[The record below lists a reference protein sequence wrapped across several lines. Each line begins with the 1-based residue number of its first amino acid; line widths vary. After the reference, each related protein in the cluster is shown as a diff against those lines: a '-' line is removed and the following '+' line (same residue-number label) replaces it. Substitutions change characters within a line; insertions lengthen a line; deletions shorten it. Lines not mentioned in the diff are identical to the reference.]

1 MASLKEYQMMFQLQ
15 AKLNS
20 GFSSTMKSAQ
30 SELLAL
36 QQKVQDLSRI
46 QSDIAAY
53 EKQQAAVEATRQ
65 KLATLQQQ
73 YDNIQKEIQETEGF
87 SSSLENQLLS
97 KQQQIDKTSASLEK
111 QTGKLDAMGAALE
124 DAGVDT
130 GNLAS
135 ESDRLATEIEEVKTE
150 EEAVAESASEMGTRG
165 TEAVDALASAL
176 AAAGIV
182 KLLKEIGDA
191 YVTCITNAAD
201 FEETMSTVEALSGA
215 SAGEMNA
222 LSEEAKRLGATTKFT
237 ATEAAEAMT
246 YMGMAGWDASDML
259 AGMDG
264 VLSLAAAS
272 GEDLARTS
280 DIVTDNLTAFGLSA
294 SDTARFSD
302 VLAAAAT
309 NSNTN
314 VSIMG
319 ETFKQ
324 SASIAGALGYSVEDV
339 AVAVGLMAN
348 SGVKGSIAGTA
359 LKNTFNGLLE
369 GATLTSE
376 AFGEYEFSA
385 LNADG
390 TMKSFSSTIDELRY
404 YFDQMTE
411 AERVNNAMAIAGKR
425 SYNGLLAI
433 LNATDEDYASLT
445 ASINNCSGAAKNM
458 AQIKMDNMNGQLTL
472 LKSAW
477 DAVTISIGEQFT
489 PALSDLFGV
498 GTEVLGWVND
508 MIQANPGLVS
518 GITAFI
524 GVIGLATAGI
534 TAYSAAAKV
543 MKALDIGKVFTGIPG
558 LVTLATAAI
567 VGGVAAQEA
576 ALQDEVSA
584 YTDVLDA
591 HEEATAAYQTRMQ
604 EIETEASN
612 TSSLIEQLEGLA
624 GQTSR
629 TAAEKERM
637 AAIVEQLNATVPD
650 LNLSY
655 DKESDSLVGLSGS
668 VKDYVESMYEAQR
681 AQENLSRMIE
691 LEGSMSDTSEALA
704 AASDELAK
712 LQTQYDGLVASG
724 GELGGLSITMDEYRV
739 IVANLT
745 DQLASE
751 QQEYDT
757 LNASVEEYYA
767 AQEQASAASDE
778 AVSAAQ
784 NVDAVLAEL
793 AMKYD
798 EVYQAASESYSQQFA
813 LWEQV
818 EGISTTSAST
828 LTSALESQQTYWEN
842 YSTNLD
848 TVMAKIAELA
858 ANGYDTSNIEA
869 YVTSINDG
877 SAESASA
884 IAGLASAGTT
894 DLQSIGESYGSMI
907 AAQDSAAA
915 STATLETDFSAA
927 MALMR
932 SDLENTVAAME
943 QSGAATTAASGTMSA
958 YVATIRSYY
967 TQAYNAGAYVA
978 QGAASGMRSVSA
990 SPNVSVRGYAVG
1002 TTSAEPGFAWVGEN
1016 GPELMFF
1023 NGGEQIMT
1031 AQDSANF
1038 QKEHQAAMLAPDVS
1052 AQPEAAGAS
1061 RPEIVL
1067 TYSPVYTISGVDG
1080 AADLESVLRS
1090 HDEDLREYIKDVIED
1105 AEADAARRRF

>member
-215 SAGEMNA
+215 SAGEMSA

-246 YMGMAGWDASDML
+246 YMGMAGWGASDML

-411 AERVNNAMAIAGKR
+411 AERVNNAMAIAGNR

-498 GTEVLGWVND
+498 GTDVLGWVND

-518 GITAFI
+518 GVTAFV
-524 GVIGLATAGI
+524 GVIGLATAGV
-534 TAYSAAAKV
+534 TAFSAAAKV

-558 LVTLATAAI
+558 IVTLATAAI

-576 ALQDEVSA
+576 AMQEELAEYNA
-584 YTDVLDA
+584 VLDSYQQDTEDFRA
-591 HEEATAAYQTRMQ
+591 NIQALSDQEGSVLGLLDELDELKDKTDKTAT
-604 EIETEASN
+604 
-612 TSSLIEQLEGLA
+612 
-624 GQTSR
+624 
-629 TAAEKERM
+629 EKMRM
-637 AAIVEQLNATVPD
+637 ADIVDRLNASLPE
-650 LNLSY
+650 LGLQY
-655 DKESDSLVGLSGS
+655 DKESDSLTGYTGSIRDYVAQMTETAEMQEKAARFNFLGENIDETVAALEDANAELERLQNVKQGLVESGGEIGFIDMDIAAYAVT
-668 VKDYVESMYEAQR
+668 VKDLSDQLEEAQAEYDALDAELDEYDAKQQQA
-681 AQENLSRMIE
+681 AQST
-691 LEGSMSDTSEALA
+691 EGA
-704 AASDELAK
+704 AAS
-712 LQTQYDGLVASG
+712 
-724 GELGGLSITMDEYRV
+724 MDV
-739 IVANLT
+739 
-745 DQLASE
+745 
-751 QQEYDT
+751 
-757 LNASVEEYYA
+757 VE
-767 AQEQASAASDE
+767 SK
-778 AVSAAQ
+778 
-784 NVDAVLAEL
+784 LAEL
-793 AMKYD
+793 REKYD
-798 EVYQAASESYSQQFA
+798 EVYQSALESYGQQFS

-848 TVMAKIAELA
+848 TVMAKITELA
-858 ANGYDTSNIEA
+858 SSGYDTSNIEA

-894 DLQSIGESYGSMI
+894 DLQSIGESYGAMV
-907 AAQDSAAA
+907 AAQDSAAS
-915 STATLETDFSAA
+915 STATLETDFASA

-943 QSGAATTAASGTMSA
+943 QSSAATSAASGTMSA

-967 TQAYNAGAYVA
+967 TQAYNAGAYI
-978 QGAASGMRSVSA
+978 GNAAAAGMRSVSA

-1038 QKEHQAAMLAPDVS
+1038 QKEHQAAMLAPEVS
-1052 AQPEAAGAS
+1052 AQPETAGAS
-1061 RPEIVL
+1061 RPEIVV

-1090 HDEDLREYIKDVIED
+1090 HDEDLREYIKDVMED

>member
-150 EEAVAESASEMGTRG
+150 EEAAAEKASEMGTRG

-215 SAGEMNA
+215 SAGEMSA

-246 YMGMAGWDASDML
+246 YMGMAGWGASDML

-489 PALSDLFGV
+489 PALTDLFGV
-498 GTEVLGWVND
+498 GTDVLGWVND

-524 GVIGLATAGI
+524 GVIGLATAGV
-534 TAYSAAAKV
+534 TAFSAAAKV

-558 LVTLATAAI
+558 IVTLATAAI

-576 ALQDEVSA
+576 AMQEELAEYNA
-584 YTDVLDA
+584 VLDSYQQDTEDFRA
-591 HEEATAAYQTRMQ
+591 NIQALSDQEGSVLGLLDELDELKDKTDKTAT
-604 EIETEASN
+604 
-612 TSSLIEQLEGLA
+612 
-624 GQTSR
+624 
-629 TAAEKERM
+629 EKMRM
-637 AAIVEQLNATVPD
+637 ADIVDRLNASLPE
-650 LNLSY
+650 LGLQY
-655 DKESDSLVGLSGS
+655 DKESDSLTGYTGSIRDYVAQMTETAEMQEKAARFNFLGENIDETVAALEDANAELERLQNVKQGLVESGGEIGFIDMDIAAYAVT
-668 VKDYVESMYEAQR
+668 VKDLSDQLEEAQAEYDALGVELDEYDAKQQQA
-681 AQENLSRMIE
+681 AQST
-691 LEGSMSDTSEALA
+691 EGA
-704 AASDELAK
+704 AAS
-712 LQTQYDGLVASG
+712 
-724 GELGGLSITMDEYRV
+724 MD
-739 IVANLT
+739 T
-745 DQLASE
+745 
-751 QQEYDT
+751 
-757 LNASVEEYYA
+757 VEGK
-767 AQEQASAASDE
+767 
-778 AVSAAQ
+778 
-784 NVDAVLAEL
+784 LAEL
-793 AMKYD
+793 AAKYD
-798 EVYQAASESYSQQFA
+798 EVYQAASESYSQQFS

-848 TVMAKIAELA
+848 TVMAKITELA
-858 ANGYDTSNIEA
+858 SSGYDTSNIEA

-894 DLQSIGESYGSMI
+894 DLQSIGESYGAMV
-907 AAQDSAAA
+907 AAQDSAAS
-915 STATLETDFSAA
+915 STATLESDFAAA
-927 MALMR
+927 MQLMR

-943 QSGAATTAASGTMSA
+943 QSGAATSAASGTMSA

-1038 QKEHQAAMLAPDVS
+1038 QREHQAAMLGPDVS

-1061 RPEIVL
+1061 RPEIVV
-1067 TYSPVYTISGVDG
+1067 TYSPIYTISGVDG

-1090 HDEDLREYIKDVIED
+1090 HDEDLREYIKDVMED